1 MRALFLLSCLLFA
14 AARPACAQARTVAD
28 YYGPY
33 RFEAGKACRVFS
45 DTAYLR
51 AAPGTAAGIADTLF
65 AFDEVS
71 IVDTTSDLLTV
82 GRKEAPWYRV
92 RYRKGGTERAAFLW
106 GGTLA
111 IHDFSKDGVQ
121 VACGLLSYPMAD
133 AWLKGEQ
140 PMEGTGLRDYN
151 TFSIK
156 ANDGRG
162 VQECRYNVYRES
174 GFFYLP
180 MDSNGVALPATRPL
194 SGGMPPAARWMTAY
208 GMSGEACGIP
218 SYQLCA
224 AWDGQR
230 LIRMPLLQ
238 GTADGGAFY
247 YEEQYIFPGD
257 KGGKPGLLRI
267 RCETGESGDEEG
279 AKMKV
284 TVKWRD
290 YRWDGNGWR

>member
-1 MRALFLLSCLLFA
+1 MRHSFILCFVLLVA
-14 AARPACAQARTVAD
+14 AHSTSGQTTSVAE

-33 RFEAGKACRVFS
+33 KFEAGKQCLVFS

-51 AAPGTAAGIADTLF
+51 AAPATAAAIADTVF
-65 AFDEVS
+65 AFDRIS
-71 IVDTTSDLLTV
+71 IVDTTGGLLTV

-92 RYRKGGTERAAFLW
+92 RYRKAGKERTAYLW
-106 GGTLA
+106 GGALA

-133 AWLKGEQ
+133 GWMKGEQ
-140 PMEGTGLRDYN
+140 PDGASLRDYN

-156 ANDGRG
+156 AATGRG
-162 VQECRYNVYRES
+162 QQECRFNVYRES
-174 GFFYLP
+174 AYFQLP
-180 MDSNGVALPATRPL
+180 TDTNGVALPVARTI
-194 SGGMPPAARWMTAY
+194 SGGVPPSARWMTTY

-218 SYQLCA
+218 GYQLSA

-230 LIRMPLLQ
+230 LIRMPMLQ
-238 GTADGGAFY
+238 GVGDGGVY
-247 YEEQYIFPGD
+247 YDEQFIFPGD
-257 KGGKPGLLRI
+257 RSGKPGVLRV
-267 RCETGESGDEEG
+267 RCETGESEDEEG
-279 AKMKV
+279 DKMKV